1 MTQVFG
7 HSYIS
12 STVRIS
18 ERELFLF
25 SVLVSSVVQ
34 QITWRKVGYRTARFV
49 RKTVDL
55 ECSPCLPLPLAR
67 T

>member
-25 SVLVSSVVQ
+25 SVLVCSVVQ
-34 QITWRKVGYRTARFV
+34 
-49 RKTVDL
+49 
-55 ECSPCLPLPLAR
+55 
-67 T
+67 